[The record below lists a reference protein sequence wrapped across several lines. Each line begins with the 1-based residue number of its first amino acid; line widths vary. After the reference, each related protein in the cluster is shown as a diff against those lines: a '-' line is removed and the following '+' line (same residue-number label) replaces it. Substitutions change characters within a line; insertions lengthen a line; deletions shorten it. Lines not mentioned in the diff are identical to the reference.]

1 MPTVLRKNG
10 FSFKIYTEYHAPMHV
25 HVRYQNREAII
36 LLGSEDER
44 ISIRENRG
52 MNFAQLRRAINI
64 ADEHQMY
71 LISKW
76 REIYG

>member
-10 FSFKIYTEYHAPMHV
+10 FSFKIYTEDHAPMHV
-25 HVRYQNREAII
+25 HVRYQNCEAIV
-36 LLGSEDER
+36 LLGSEDEKV
-44 ISIRENRG
+44 SIRENHG
-52 MNFAQLRRAINI
+52 LNFAQLRRAVRIT
-64 ADEHQMY
+64 DEYQIY